1 LESHYLEL
9 RRRYEEL
16 LVVVRKI
23 RSEAVDGEGRWCG
36 MQDSEKNNAVV
47 TSSEF
52 EIMLNGRIVISF
64 DRFV

>member
-1 LESHYLEL
+1 
-9 RRRYEEL
+9 L

-52 EIMLNGRIVISF
+52 EIC
-64 DRFV
+64 